1 MSRGFS
7 GFNKNK
13 KLIYKLSIGR
23 YFVRQVSTHNFY
35 YNTVFE
41 NKSKSLILQHC
52 IKNETLMGLN
62 SYCHK
67 NKKNKS
73 CLPNNGAFKAFP
85 AINHNKLTLTRF
97 SDLFRTTLKC
107 NVLCIAAATIGFRFF
122 IEFLHFKVHF
132 VEQQKS
138 RCKFLAPRSR
148 ALCVLVFSFGLLLSS
163 ILLLL
168 QL

>member
-1 MSRGFS
+1 MSNLESISMTCHEVFLASIRT
-7 GFNKNK
+7 KN
-13 KLIYKLSIGR
+13 LSTN
-23 YFVRQVSTHNFY
+23 YRQVD
-35 YNTVFE
+35 
-41 NKSKSLILQHC
+41 ILSDRFQHITFILTQC
-52 IKNETLMGLN
+52 LNETLKELN

-67 NKKNKS
+67 NQKNKS

-168 QL
+168 QLQ